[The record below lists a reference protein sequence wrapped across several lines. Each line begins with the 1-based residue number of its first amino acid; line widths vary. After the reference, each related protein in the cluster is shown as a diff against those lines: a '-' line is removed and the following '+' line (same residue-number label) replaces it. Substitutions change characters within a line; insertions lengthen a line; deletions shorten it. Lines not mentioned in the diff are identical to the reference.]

1 MRYCQVCHRC
11 FNDGVAF
18 CLFDQLPTCEVERL
32 PILID
37 GKYRLEQLIAHGGMG
52 SVYRA
57 THLQL
62 DRPVAIKILRPEFLT
77 DAKVVER
84 FNREARAAARLKH
97 PNIIAVYDFGVLP
110 ADGGAYLVMEFIAGR
125 SLREEMRLQT
135 ARHGQMRWE
144 RAVALIQ
151 QACAGIE
158 AAHRHGIIHRDLK
171 PDNIMIEA
179 DPQGG
184 ETIKVLDFGIAKLKE
199 KEQTWQSLTDE
210 GVFIGTPNYIAP
222 EQCLGQAVD
231 GRADIY
237 SLGVI
242 LYELLTGRT
251 PFSSSSAANVLL
263 RHLQELPTPPRRFR
277 PELSETLERVILRAL
292 AKSPSQRFASCAQ
305 FAEELTRALRVTGDQ
320 KEVAIID
327 QRHSPPAPCQAA
339 VEPETIVT
347 NLKAPAQAA
356 PLPLAWEGQLL
367 LESCSRPWFY
377 SLLIATALALL
388 GAIGYSWQQRTG
400 SAANTTVV
408 SASSDLSSLQSA
420 TSRAEKATPQMKAPL
435 PTVPAALEA
444 PVGEPVTNLE
454 LEQVAGELRAIYAAW
469 ARTASQGQWRAHM
482 SFYADQVDYYRDG
495 LISRSAVAAR
505 KRRIFSGLDS
515 FSLLMDE
522 QPIIRLSRR
531 DGRPQADLI
540 FDKQWQLRRGRKR
553 AEGKSR
559 TMLTLRRDDQSWY
572 IVRERQLQLYYS
584 RTRTVKR

>member
-1 MRYCQVCHRC
+1 VRYCQVCHRC
-11 FNDGVAF
+11 FNDGIAF
-18 CLFDQLPTCEVERL
+18 CLFDHLPTCEVERL
-32 PILID
+32 PILVD

-135 ARHGQMRWE
+135 ARHGQMRCE
-144 RAVALIQ
+144 RAVSLIQ

-158 AAHRHGIIHRDLK
+158 AAHQHGIIHRDLK
-171 PDNIMIEA
+171 PDNIMIET
-179 DPQGG
+179 DLQGN
-184 ETIKVLDFGIAKLKE
+184 ETAKVLDFGIAKLKE
-199 KEQTWQSLTDE
+199 KGQTLQSLTDE

-237 SLGVI
+237 SLGII

-251 PFSSSSAANVLL
+251 PFGSSSTANVLL
-263 RHLQELPTPPRRFR
+263 RHLQELPAPPRRFR
-277 PELSETLERVILRAL
+277 PDLSEALERVILRAL
-292 AKSPSQRFASCAQ
+292 AKSPGQRFSSCAQ
-305 FAEELTRALRVTGDQ
+305 FAEELIRAVPVTRDQ
-320 KEVAIID
+320 KEAAVID
-327 QRHSPPAPCQAA
+327 KRNSSLAPRQGA
-339 VEPETIVT
+339 VEPETVT
-347 NLKAPAQAA
+347 ANLKAPAQAA
-356 PLPLAWEGQLL
+356 SLPLAWEGHLL
-367 LESCSRPWFY
+367 PESPSQPRFY
-377 SLLIATALALL
+377 FFLIATALALL
-388 GAIGYSWQQRTG
+388 GAVMYWQQRTDG
-400 SAANTTVV
+400 AANLRLA
-408 SASSDLSSLQSA
+408 SASGEFSSPHSA
-420 TSRAEKATPQMKAPL
+420 TSRAEKTAQQMKAL
-435 PTVPAALEA
+435 ISTVPAALGTSA
-444 PVGEPVTNLE
+444 VTS
-454 LEQVAGELRAIYAAW
+454 VANPEFERVKGELLAIYAAW

-495 LISRSAVAAR
+495 LISRSAIAAR
-505 KRRIFSGLDS
+505 KRRTFSGLDS
-515 FSLLMDE
+515 FSLFMDE
-522 QPIIRLSRR
+522 QPIIRPSRR
-531 DGRPQADLI
+531 DGRLQADLI

-559 TMLTLRRDDQSWY
+559 MMLTLRRDDQSWH
-572 IVRERQLQLYYS
+572 IVRERQLRLYYS
-584 RTRTVKR
+584 RTQTVK

>member
-18 CLFDQLPTCEVERL
+18 CLFDQVPTCEVERL
-32 PILID
+32 PILVD

-135 ARHGQMRWE
+135 ARHGQMRCE
-144 RAVALIQ
+144 RAVSLIQ

-171 PDNIMIEA
+171 PDNIMIET
-179 DPQGG
+179 DPQGN
-184 ETIKVLDFGIAKLKE
+184 ETAKVLDFGIAKLKE
-199 KEQTWQSLTDE
+199 KEQTLQSLTDE

-251 PFSSSSAANVLL
+251 PFSSSSTANVLL
-263 RHLQELPTPPRRFR
+263 RHLQELPAPPRRFR
-277 PELSETLERVILRAL
+277 PDLSETLERVILRAL
-292 AKSPSQRFASCAQ
+292 AKSPGQRFASCAQ
-305 FAEELTRALRVTGDQ
+305 FAEELTRAVRVTGDQ
-320 KEVAIID
+320 KEVAVID
-327 QRHSPPAPCQAA
+327 KRHSPPTPRQAA
-339 VEPETIVT
+339 VEPETIAAK
-347 NLKAPAQAA
+347 LKTPAPAA
-356 PLPLAWEGQLL
+356 PLPLAWEGHLLPESPSQL
-367 LESCSRPWFY
+367 RFY
-377 SLLIATALALL
+377 FFLIATALALL
-388 GAIGYSWQQRTG
+388 GAIGYSWQQRTDG
-400 SAANTTVV
+400 AANLRLIST
-408 SASSDLSSLQSA
+408 SSELSSLQSA
-420 TSRAEKATPQMKAPL
+420 TPRAEKKAQQMKAPIS
-435 PTVPAALEA
+435 TVPAALGTSA
-444 PVGEPVTNLE
+444 VTPVANLE
-454 LEQVAGELRAIYAAW
+454 LERVEGELRAIYAAW
-469 ARTASQGQWRAHM
+469 ARTVSQGQWRAHM

-515 FSLLMDE
+515 FSLFMDE

-540 FDKQWQLRRGRKR
+540 FDKQWQLHRGRKR

-559 TMLTLRRDDQSWY
+559 MMLTLRRDDQSWH
-572 IVRERQLQLYYS
+572 IVREHQLRLYYS
-584 RTRTVKR
+584 RTRTVK